1 MTFADYS
8 AMCDGAELAKQKRLL
23 IQRHFVAAILN
34 TQITKRISP
43 QDVLF
48 LSIFDQ
54 TKDEQAK
61 EMMERLLAKE
71 LKRKKH
77 GRSEITGTGGN
88 G

>member
-8 AMCDGAELAKQKRLL
+8 AMCDGVELDKQKRLL
-23 IQRHFVAAILN
+23 IQRHFIAAILN

-43 QDVLF
+43 QDVIF

-77 GRSEITGTGGN
+77 GRSETTGTGGN